1 MAEELRFPSSPSQRI
16 FLVMVLPM
24 RPLSRIL
31 LGDEWDF
38 IFQESLWMYVHACV
52 CVCMCVCLGP
62 ITHLLPCQLLSLDML
77 KTLISWLS
85 RSPQLSAS
93 VCILTLQVLLVKLL
107 QTSSPPMTP
116 LSPVSSH

>member
-52 CVCMCVCLGP
+52 CVYVCVFGSYHP
-62 ITHLLPCQLLSLDML
+62 PAS
-77 KTLISWLS
+77 
-85 RSPQLSAS
+85 LSAS
-93 VCILTLQVLLVKLL
+93 FFRYVKDID
-107 QTSSPPMTP
+107 
-116 LSPVSSH
+116 